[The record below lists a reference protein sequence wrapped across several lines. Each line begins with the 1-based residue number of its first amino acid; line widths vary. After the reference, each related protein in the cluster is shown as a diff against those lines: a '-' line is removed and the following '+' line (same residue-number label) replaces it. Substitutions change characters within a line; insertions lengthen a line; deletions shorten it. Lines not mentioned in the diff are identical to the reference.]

1 MLTVSMNAMII
12 KTSRKQIGLSL
23 LLSFCTLACVCL
35 PLGTAAERT
44 TDTLRARALL
54 PTVVRLD
61 TAGRSFD
68 VGNMPLSMVLSPEG
82 DRIIVLL
89 CGWREQGLQVV
100 ERATGRVTQTIK
112 QPAAFLGLAFAPDGQ
127 TLYASGADED
137 VVYRYAWRD
146 RQATPAGSFVLAHKE
161 PKKNG
166 TSYPAGL
173 ALSRDVR
180 WLYVAE
186 NIAGSLAVIDTAS
199 GRVVERHKTERYPY
213 AVAVARDGTVYVSA
227 WGSNSG
233 SVFSANTVGRLTDAG
248 RIIVGRHPSAL
259 LLNADGSRLFVASA
273 STDRVAIVDTRRR
286 LVIKHLLDSPPRP

>member
-1 MLTVSMNAMII
+1 MNT
-12 KTSRKQIGLSL
+12 KTIAARGRRAGLGL
-23 LLSFCTLACVCL
+23 LLGFCALACLCRPL
-35 PLGTAAERT
+35 PTHAQ
-44 TDTLRARALL
+44 RADDSPRAQGLL
-54 PTVVRLD
+54 PTGVRLD

-137 VVYRYAWRD
+137 VVYRYAWHD

-173 ALSRDVR
+173 ALSRDGR

-186 NIAGSLAVIDTAS
+186 NIDGSLAVIDTAS
-199 GRVVERHKTERYPY
+199 GRVVERHKTER
-213 AVAVARDGTVYVSA
+213 
-227 WGSNSG
+227 
-233 SVFSANTVGRLTDAG
+233 
-248 RIIVGRHPSAL
+248 
-259 LLNADGSRLFVASA
+259 
-273 STDRVAIVDTRRR
+273 
-286 LVIKHLLDSPPRP
+286 